1 VLRAVL
7 DVGVIVS
14 GVLAAGGPPG
24 QILNRWRGGELDLV
38 VSPSL
43 LAELQR
49 VLAYDRIR
57 SRISPEEAQ
66 ELAAEL
72 RHHAIVVD
80 DPREIEPGLT
90 RDPGDDYLVALARSA
105 GADVLVSGDPHITG
119 VAGLEPPV
127 LTPRQLLELLQNA

>member
-24 QILNRWRGGELDLV
+24 QILNRWRGGEFDLV
-38 VSPSL
+38 ASPSL